1 MRISGNQ
8 QSYYQSTSLVNSLR
22 SAQGQNQSSTSSA
35 SGVSAIFANASL
47 ISESANDTTG
57 SSASEILSSM
67 NQNPQAQMMKMRMR
81 EELSTEQKAAL
92 DAMKEKMDTL
102 ASTDLEALSEEEQA
116 ALLEEL
122 QASFEA
128 AHGENPNQL
137 TVSELTSEEVTA
149 ELTKLKEM
157 AINGPGK
164 GPGGPGRPSGPGG
177 PPPGPPPSGA
187 AGETESTTSNSIDI
201 EAILEALESD
211 EEDADTKITNL
222 IDYLKSLKSDSAEE
236 TSYDLTDII

>member
-8 QSYYQSTSLVNSLR
+8 QNYYQSNALVNSLR
-22 SAQGQNQSSTSSA
+22 SAQSQNPSSTTATSS
-35 SGVSAIFANASL
+35 VSALFANASL
-47 ISESANDTTG
+47 VSEASNDSAVN
-57 SSASEILSSM
+57 SASEILSSM
-67 NQNPQAQMMKMRMR
+67 NQNPKAQMMKMRMR
-81 EELSTEQKAAL
+81 EELTTEQKAAL
-92 DAMKEKMDTL
+92 DAMKEKMDAL
-102 ASTDLEALSEEEQA
+102 ASTDLESLSEEEQA
-116 ALLEEL
+116 VLLEEL

-128 AHGENPNQL
+128 VHGENPNQL

-157 AINGPGK
+157 AINGPGR
-164 GPGGPGRPSGPGG
+164 GPGGPGGPGG

-211 EEDADTKITNL
+211 EEDAETKITNL
-222 IDYLKSLKSDSAEE
+222 IEYLKSLKSDSAEE
-236 TSYDLTDII
+236 TSYELADII

>member
-1 MRISGNQ
+1 MRISGIKQND
-8 QSYYQSTSLVNSLR
+8 YQSTSLVNSLR
-22 SAQGQNQSSTSSA
+22 SAQGQNQSSASSA

-47 ISESANDTTG
+47 VSASANDTTA

-67 NQNPQAQMMKMRMR
+67 NQNPKAQMMKMRMR
-81 EELSTEQKAAL
+81 EELTTEQKAAL
-92 DAMKEKMDTL
+92 DAMKEKMDAL
-102 ASTDLEALSEEEQA
+102 ASTDLEALSGEEQA
-116 ALLEEL
+116 VLLEEL

-137 TVSELTSEEVTA
+137 TVSELTSEEVTS
-149 ELTKLKEM
+149 ELTKLKEI
-157 AINGPGK
+157 AVNGPGR
-164 GPGGPGRPSGPGG
+164 GPGGPGGPGG

-187 AGETESTTSNSIDI
+187 AGETESTASSNIDI

-211 EEDADTKITNL
+211 EDDADTKVSNL
-222 IDYLKSLKSDSAEE
+222 IEYLKSLKSDSVEE